1 MRVRVNALVLA
12 AQHSCELITPEVCLS
27 DAKRYLPKIIAA
39 RGGSLEKTMHSL
51 RKTMLCIM
59 FPCFHVSVSLDNVGD
74 IQAAQGDASA
84 ALKSDQ
90 QSLLIAEALAL
101 ADPSNAQA
109 KRDVSYDHQFWENDQ
124 NAEFG
129 ECHAVEYDA

>member
-1 MRVRVNALVLA
+1 
-12 AQHSCELITPEVCLS
+12 
-27 DAKRYLPKIIAA
+27 
-39 RGGSLEKTMHSL
+39 
-51 RKTMLCIM
+51 
-59 FPCFHVSVSLDNVGD
+59 VSLDNVGD

>member
-1 MRVRVNALVLA
+1 MQMLGDLPHACQVAEQAQGLA
-12 AQHSCELITPEVCLS
+12 ERRAEADPSSAQAQRDI
-27 DAKRYLPKIIAA
+27 
-39 RGGSLEKTMHSL
+39 
-51 RKTMLCIM
+51 
-59 FPCFHVSVSLDNVGD
+59 SVSLNYVDQ

-84 ALKSDQ
+84 ALKSYQ

-109 KRDVSYDHQFWENDQ
+109 QRDVSYDQQFWENDR